1 MSSNSKRLAWR
12 GMDEKS
18 AQVSEGIDM
27 WKHEIIPIELQ
38 RRRNAS
44 RWWLAGGAVLI
55 ALAWAVGV
63 IVCAAVGST
72 SSRMGA
78 SGQIEELPPFIAGM
92 LSGIVASF
100 VVREVLQRRVD
111 ASSLENVD
119 PAVLAANGA
128 ALVLAAL
135 VEFVKLFMTA
145 GGA

>member
-1 MSSNSKRLAWR
+1 
-12 GMDEKS
+12 
-18 AQVSEGIDM
+18 M

-55 ALAWAVGV
+55 AVAWAVGM
-63 IVCAAVGST
+63 IVGAEVGST

-78 SGQIEELPPFIAGM
+78 SGQVEELPPFIAGM
-92 LSGIVASF
+92 LSWIVASF
-100 VVREVLQRRVD
+100 VVRPVLRRRVD
-111 ASSLENVD
+111 ASSTQHVD
-119 PAVLAANGA
+119 PTLLGANFA
-128 ALVLAAL
+128 ALLLAAL

>member
-55 ALAWAVGV
+55 ALAWAVGM

-100 VVREVLQRRVD
+100 VVREVLRGEWMRR
-111 ASSLENVD
+111 AWRTSIPRCSRPTARPSCWRRLSSS
-119 PAVLAANGA
+119 
-128 ALVLAAL
+128 
-135 VEFVKLFMTA
+135 
-145 GGA
+145 